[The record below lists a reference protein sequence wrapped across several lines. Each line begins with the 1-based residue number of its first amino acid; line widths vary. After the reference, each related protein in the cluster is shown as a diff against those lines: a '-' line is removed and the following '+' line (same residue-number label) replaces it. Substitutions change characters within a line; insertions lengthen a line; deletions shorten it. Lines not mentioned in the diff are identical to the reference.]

1 MTDSEQLEAIVATEL
16 ERLAYLGR
24 IGDRGTAGPDEH
36 PPVGPTRDVEPYWMG
51 GIWIGARHIA
61 AHPHRMGGVIAPMT
75 IVDHTTDMA
84 DEDWDAL
91 VQAFSTKPGDG
102 ACCHF
107 LVGKSE
113 AQGVVQF
120 VPISRN
126 ANHAGGPGHGVY
138 IDDGH
143 EIHPNLLAIG
153 IEFHCAGGQVRLIG
167 DRWRYVEDGKI
178 HGAPIASENVEPDPQ
193 RPGRG
198 WQKLTPYQEYVRG
211 RLHADLELVLQP
223 MHPGLRAVSKGEAVP
238 AWGKPRSTR
247 IVGHVSLDPEHRSD
261 PWPNGMRALR

>member
-1 MTDSEQLEAIVATEL
+1 MSDSIEAIVATEL
-16 ERLAYLGR
+16 ERLAYLGTL
-24 IGDRGTAGPDEH
+24 GDRNTAGPDEH
-36 PPVGPTRDVEPYWMG
+36 PPVGPLKDVAPFWQSG
-51 GIWIGARHIA
+51 LWIGARHVA
-61 AHPHRMGGVIAPMT
+61 AHPGRIGGSIAPMT

-91 VQAFSTKPGDG
+91 IAAFSTRPGDG

-120 VPISRN
+120 VPVSRN
-126 ANHAGGPGHGVY
+126 GNHAGGPTHGVY
-138 IDDGH
+138 VDDGH

-153 IEFHCAGGQVRLIG
+153 IEFHCAGGQLRMVG
-167 DRWRYVEDGKI
+167 NQWRFVEDGKI
-178 HGAPIASENVEPDPQ
+178 HGAPLSGENVEPDPQ

-211 RLHADLELVLQP
+211 RLHADLEMVLAP
-223 MHPGLRAVSKGEAVP
+223 LRPGLRAVSKHEAAP
-238 AWGKPRSTR
+238 AWAKARTSR
-247 IVGHVSLDPEHRSD
+247 IVGHVTLDAASRSD
-261 PWPNGMRALR
+261 PWPPGMRALV

>member
-1 MTDSEQLEAIVATEL
+1 MSDTDTLEAIVATEL
-16 ERLAYLGR
+16 ERLAYLAT
-24 IGDRGTAGPDEH
+24 IGNRNTAGPDEH
-36 PPVGPTRDVEPYWMG
+36 PPVGPIKDVEPFWRG
-51 GIWIGARHIA
+51 GLWIGARYVP
-61 AHPHRMGGVIAPMT
+61 AHSHRIGGAIAPMT

-91 VQAFSTKPGDG
+91 IRAFSTQPGDG

-120 VPISRN
+120 VSVGRN
-126 ANHAGGPGHGVY
+126 GNHAGGPGHGVY
-138 IDDGH
+138 VDDGH

-153 IEFHCAGGQVRLIG
+153 IEFHCAGGQLRLIG
-167 DRWRYVEDGKI
+167 GQWRYVENGKI
-178 HGAPIASENVEPDPQ
+178 HGAPVPASEVDPDPA

-211 RLHADLELVLQP
+211 RLHADLELVLAP
-223 MHPGLRAVSKGEAVP
+223 MYPGLRAVSKGEAVP
-238 AWGKPRSTR
+238 SWGHARTTR
-247 IVGHVSLDPEHRSD
+247 IVGHVTLDPEHRSD
-261 PWPNGMRALR
+261 PWPNGMAALR